1 MAFEK
6 FREEWSDMDPKFR
19 WILIA
24 VVALGVVVIG
34 VRAMQPDKPPPVDL
48 TKSAPMIGAD
58 GSTLDPNRLRLLP
71 DTPRNQGIDDLTLKV
86 AQLAERIDRS
96 DKGQGGPRFGGG
108 ADGTTLP
115 SSVAVAA
122 SAAAAAAA
130 ARSPLP
136 AGSGATP
143 PPIDLGSSL
152 PPNFDAPGA
161 GNAPR
166 GPGGS
171 GSKSGLSNV
180 DPGLGNGSAAPTAT
194 PVEPAPARM
203 KIWPAETSS
212 AAVQLAAAI
221 GGPVVPVNSA
231 LESVMLSG
239 INARPSGS
247 IGGAVG
253 SVNSANKV
261 GAPFVTR
268 IKGEAIM
275 PNG

>member
-71 DTPRNQGIDDLTLKV
+71 DTPRNQGIEDLTLKV

-122 SAAAAAAA
+122 SAAAAASA
-130 ARSPLP
+130 ARSSLP
-136 AGSGATP
+136 AGSGARP

-152 PPNFDAPGA
+152 PPNFDAPARATRRAAQVGQV
-161 GNAPR
+161 APWAQAR
-166 GPGGS
+166 SRVCRMMVWGS
-171 GSKSGLSNV
+171 GT
-180 DPGLGNGSAAPTAT
+180 AAQRRPR
-194 PVEPAPARM
+194 PR
-203 KIWPAETSS
+203 SS
-212 AAVQLAAAI
+212 PLLRA
-221 GGPVVPVNSA
+221 
-231 LESVMLSG
+231 
-239 INARPSGS
+239 
-247 IGGAVG
+247 
-253 SVNSANKV
+253 
-261 GAPFVTR
+261 
-268 IKGEAIM
+268 
-275 PNG
+275 